1 MSRRWKGLLAV
12 AAVAAVAMVWI
23 GCSAPRPGGLGANAG
38 RLSECPSSPNCVS
51 SQADPADSEHY
62 APPLKFDGDAPAAFE
77 RAKAAALSLPGVTL
91 FEARDDYA
99 SFEITTRV
107 MRFVDDLELVLDAP
121 AGAIHVR
128 SASRLGHSD
137 LGVNRKRV
145 EALRTA
151 FEARR

>member
-12 AAVAAVAMVWI
+12 TAACAVAVFWI
-23 GCSAPRPGGLGANAG
+23 GCSAPRPEGLGVNAG

-62 APPLKFDGDAPAAFE
+62 AAPLKFDGDALAAFE
-77 RAKAAALSLPGVTL
+77 RAKAAALSLPGAAL
-91 FEARDDYA
+91 FEARDNYA
-99 SFEITTRV
+99 AFEFTTRV

-137 LGVNRKRV
+137 LGANRKRV
-145 EALRTA
+145 EALRAA
-151 FEARR
+151 FEARL